1 MKEHTLREVQDT
13 LDRLGARLRL
23 LPTDEAK
30 YLTGETTPR
39 LWTAV
44 VTWRDGRTTVTVT
57 GQGETMDEAWQR
69 ACERATEVRRF
80 G

>member
-1 MKEHTLREVQDT
+1 MKEHTLKEVQET
-13 LDRLGARLRL
+13 LDRLGAQLRFM
-23 LPTDEAK
+23 PTAEAK

-44 VTWRDGRTTVTVT
+44 LRLDSGRTVVT
-57 GQGETMDEAWQR
+57 GQGETMDEAWER
-69 ACERATEVRRF
+69 ACARATEVRRF